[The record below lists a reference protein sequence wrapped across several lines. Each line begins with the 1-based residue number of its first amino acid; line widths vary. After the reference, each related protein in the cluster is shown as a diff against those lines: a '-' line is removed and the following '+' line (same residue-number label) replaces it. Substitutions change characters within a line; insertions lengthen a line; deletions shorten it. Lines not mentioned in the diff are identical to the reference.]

1 MDRRDMTISAWR
13 QQLQSGEVSSRELV
27 DQHLKRL
34 ESSEPSLN
42 AFVEVTADQARAE
55 ASRIDEAR
63 AAGETLGPLAGLPL
77 AIKDN
82 LCTKGVRTT
91 CSSRMLEQF
100 VPPYE
105 STVTE
110 RLWQAGGVLVGK
122 TNLDEFAMGGSTET
136 SAFGA
141 TQNPW
146 NTAHVPG
153 GSSGGSAAAVAAGS
167 CVASLGSDTGGSI
180 RQPASFCGVVGLKP
194 TYGRVSRWGLVAFA
208 SSLDQVGP
216 FAGSVADVA
225 ELLQVIAGPDP
236 RDSTC
241 LDAEVPDFSAGL
253 NQSIKGLKVGV
264 IKECFDAEGL
274 DPEVKASV
282 QASAAQLEALGAELV
297 EVSCPR
303 FNDGIATYYVI
314 APSEASANLARYDG
328 VKYGFRAEDAESLAA
343 MTARS
348 RAEGFGAE
356 VQRRILI
363 GTYALSAGYVDA
375 YYKKAQQVRTLIRRD
390 FDAAFQSVDV
400 LLTPTAPS
408 TAFKAG
414 AHADDPLAMYL
425 ADLLTIPVNLA
436 GLPAISVPCGFS
448 AAGLPIGMQLIGNVL
463 DEPRLLQVA
472 HQYEQAARVFASRP
486 EAALVP

>member
-328 VKYGFRAEDAESLAA
+328 VKYGFRAKDAESLAA

-375 YYKKAQQVRTLIRRD
+375 YYKKAQQVRTLIRLD

-436 GLPAISVPCGFS
+436 GLPAISIPCGFS

-472 HQYEQAARVFASRP
+472 HQYEQAAQVFVSRP

>member
-1 MDRRDMTISAWR
+1 MTISAWR
-13 QQLQSGEVSSRELV
+13 QRLQSGEVSSRELV
-27 DQHLKRL
+27 DQHLKRIEVS
-34 ESSEPSLN
+34 ESSLN
-42 AFVEVTADQARAE
+42 VYVEVTADRARAE

-63 AAGETLGPLAGLPL
+63 AAGDSLGSLAGIPL

-82 LCTKGVRTT
+82 LCTQGVRTT
-91 CSSRMLEQF
+91 CASRMLERF

-105 STVTE
+105 ATVTE
-110 RLWQAGGVLVGK
+110 RLWASGGVLMGK

-136 SAFGA
+136 SAFGP
-141 TQNPW
+141 TLNPW
-146 NTAHVPG
+146 NTSHVPG
-153 GSSGGSAAAVAAGS
+153 GSSGGSAAAVASGS
-167 CVASLGSDTGGSI
+167 CLASLGSDTGGSI

-216 FAGSVADVA
+216 FATCVADAA

-241 LDAEVPDFSAGL
+241 LKADVPDYTAAL
-253 NQSIKGLKVGV
+253 DQPIKGLKVGM
-264 IKECFDAEGL
+264 IRECFEAEGL
-274 DPEVKASV
+274 DAEVKASV

-328 VKYGFRAEDAESLAA
+328 VKYGFRADNADSLAA
-343 MTARS
+343 MTSSS

-390 FDAAFQSVDV
+390 FDAAFQLVDV

-408 TAFKAG
+408 TAFKTG
-414 AHADDPLAMYL
+414 AHADDPLSMYL

-448 AAGLPIGMQLIGNVL
+448 QSGLPIGVQLIGNVL
-463 DEPRLLQVA
+463 EEARLLQVA
-472 HQYEQAARVFASRP
+472 HQYEQAADVFAARP
-486 EAALVP
+486 EADLVP

>member
-1 MDRRDMTISAWR
+1 MTISAWR
-13 QQLQSGEVSSRELV
+13 QRLQSGEVSSRELV
-27 DQHLKRL
+27 DQHLKRIEIS
-34 ESSEPSLN
+34 ESSLN
-42 AFVEVTADQARAE
+42 VYLEVTADRARAE
-55 ASRIDEAR
+55 ANRIDEAR
-63 AAGETLGPLAGLPL
+63 AAGESLGSLAGIPL

-82 LCTKGVRTT
+82 LCTQGVRTT
-91 CSSRMLEQF
+91 CASRMLERF

-110 RLWQAGGVLVGK
+110 RLWTSGGVLMGK

-136 SAFGA
+136 SAFGP
-141 TQNPW
+141 TLNPW
-146 NTAHVPG
+146 NTSHVPG
-153 GSSGGSAAAVAAGS
+153 GSSGGSAAAVASGS
-167 CVASLGSDTGGSI
+167 CLASLGSDTGGSI

-216 FAGSVADVA
+216 FATCVADAA

-236 RDSTC
+236 LDSTC
-241 LDAEVPDFSAGL
+241 LKADVPDYTAAL
-253 NQSIKGLKVGV
+253 DQPIKGLKVGM
-264 IKECFDAEGL
+264 IRECFEAEGL
-274 DPEVKASV
+274 DAEVKASV

-297 EVSCPR
+297 DVSCPR

-328 VKYGFRAEDAESLAA
+328 VKYGFRADNAESLAA
-343 MTARS
+343 MTSCS

-390 FDAAFQSVDV
+390 FDAAFQQVDV

-408 TAFKAG
+408 TAFKTG
-414 AHADDPLAMYL
+414 AHADDPLSMYL

-448 AAGLPIGMQLIGNVL
+448 QAGLPIGVQLIGNVL
-463 DEPRLLQVA
+463 EEARLLQVA
-472 HQYEQAARVFASRP
+472 HQYEQAANVFAARP

>member
-1 MDRRDMTISAWR
+1 MTISAWR
-13 QQLQSGEVSSRELV
+13 QQLQSGEISARELV
-27 DQHLKRL
+27 EEHLQRAAKT
-34 ESSEPSLN
+34 ENEVH
-42 AFVEVTADQARAE
+42 AFVDVTADRARAD
-55 ASRIDEAR
+55 ADRIDLAR
-63 AAGETLGPLAGLPL
+63 SAGEELGPLAGIPL

-82 LCTKGVRTT
+82 LCTRGVTTT
-91 CSSRMLEQF
+91 CASRMLESF

-105 STVTE
+105 SAVTE
-110 RLWQAGGVLVGK
+110 RLWRAGGVLVGK

-141 TQNPW
+141 TSNPW
-146 NTAHVPG
+146 NTDHVPG
-153 GSSGGSAAAVAAGS
+153 GSSGGSAAAVATGA

-216 FAGSVADVA
+216 FATSVADAA

-241 LDAEVPDFSAGL
+241 LNAEVPDFSSGL
-253 NQSIKGLKVGV
+253 SQSIKGLKVGV
-264 IKECFDAEGL
+264 IRECFDAEGL
-274 DPEVKASV
+274 DGEVKAST
-282 QASAAQLEALGAELV
+282 QAAAAQLEALGAELV

-303 FNDGIATYYVI
+303 FTDGIATYYVI

-328 VKYGFRAEDAESLAA
+328 VKYGFRAADAESLAA

-375 YYKKAQQVRTLIRRD
+375 YYRKAQQVRTLIRRD

-400 LLTPTAPS
+400 LLTPTAPT
-408 TAFKAG
+408 TAFRSG

-448 AAGLPIGMQLIGNVL
+448 QAGLPIGVQLIGNVL
-463 DEPRLLQVA
+463 EEARLLQVA
-472 HQYEQAARVFASRP
+472 YQYEQAAEVFARRP
-486 EAALVP
+486 EASLVP

>member
-1 MDRRDMTISAWR
+1 MTISAWR
-13 QQLQSGEVSSRELV
+13 QQLQAGDLSARELV
-27 DQHLKRL
+27 DQQLQRI
-34 ESSEPSLN
+34 EAVEPSVH
-42 AFVEVTADQARAE
+42 AFVELTADQARQQAD
-55 ASRIDEAR
+55 AIDER
-63 AAGETLGPLAGLPL
+63 RRDGETLGPLAGLPL

-82 LCTKGVRTT
+82 LCTRGVRTT
-91 CSSRMLEQF
+91 CSSRMLQDF

-105 STVTE
+105 STVTD
-110 RLWQAGGVLVGK
+110 RLWKAGAVLIGK

-136 SAFGA
+136 SAFGP
-141 TQNPW
+141 TCNPW
-146 NTAHVPG
+146 NAGHVPG
-153 GSSGGSAAAVAAGS
+153 GSSGGSAAAVAAGE
-167 CVASLGSDTGGSI
+167 CIASLGSDTGGSI

-216 FAGSVADVA
+216 FANNVADAA

-236 RDSTC
+236 LDSTC
-241 LDAEVPDFSAGL
+241 LKAPVPDYSATL
-253 NQSIKGLKVGV
+253 NQSIKGMKVGL
-264 IKECFDAEGL
+264 IRECFEAEGL
-274 DPEVKASV
+274 DSEVKTSV
-282 QASAAQLEALGAELV
+282 LAAATQLEQLGAELV
-297 EVSCPR
+297 ELSCPR
-303 FNDGIATYYVI
+303 FTDGIATYYVI

-348 RAEGFGAE
+348 RAEGFGEE

-390 FDAAFQSVDV
+390 FDAAFQSADV

-414 AHADDPLAMYL
+414 AHADNPLSMYL

-448 AAGLPIGMQLIGNVL
+448 SAGLPIGVQLIGNVL
-463 DEPRLLQVA
+463 DEGRLLQVA
-472 HQYEQAARVFASRP
+472 HHYEQSAAVMSSSPDAELISKH
-486 EAALVP
+486 